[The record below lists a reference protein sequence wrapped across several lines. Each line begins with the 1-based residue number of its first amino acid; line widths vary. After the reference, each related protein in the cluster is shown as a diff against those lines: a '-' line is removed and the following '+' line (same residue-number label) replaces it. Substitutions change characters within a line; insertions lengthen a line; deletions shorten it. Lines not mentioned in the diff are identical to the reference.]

1 MSNNNTTNSASVT
14 EFLKIVVVIAKI
26 WVLTM
31 IIIVLII
38 YIIGNSIGNSNGDIR
53 CVMVIGLSWQ

>member
-1 MSNNNTTNSASVT
+1 MQYSDDSMSNNNTTNSASVT

-31 IIIVLII
+31 NNSGDHI
-38 YIIGNSIGNSNGDIR
+38 YYR
-53 CVMVIGLSWQ
+53 